1 MINFEQSGEF
11 KAIRYND
18 DILTLPV
25 YKIPLDQLIYNKY
38 NGRIKS
44 IVLSYELGLSR
55 KLNAQIPN
63 DKSIIEAY
71 LFDSA
76 EHRNEKTLQSLKRY
90 GQQEVGIVTADMI
103 IIDGNRRAS
112 LLNKLHREGNRV
124 DFFKAVILPDSLA
137 DNEVEIIK
145 LETNYQMGVDN
156 KVEYKPIEKYLRCRE
171 LLIKFQ
177 ISINEVSDLMS
188 EKPSRIQQ
196 WMDILALMDEYL
208 EYLKSANV
216 YTRLDKK
223 EGHFVDLYNYLKK
236 YEHGHFPREQLKIV
250 YFDYIRLG
258 IPVQRARIIGNP
270 RGSQSLFSQANLW
283 DDFYS
288 QHEHIKADFKE
299 AVFNSLKDEHPEK
312 SNEEIFV
319 TLDDNFKEKLNAP
332 LLSNLV
338 DGEIK
343 IKQLKEF
350 NNKVRELN
358 RILNYIQKFKVE
370 EIESS
375 DEELINSLLKEISR
389 VSLLKSEII
398 R

>member
-112 LLNKLHREGNRV
+112 LLNKLHREGNGV

-270 RGSQSLFSQANLW
+270 RGSQSLFSQPNLW

-319 TLDDNFKEKLNAP
+319 TLDDNFKEKLNTP

-350 NNKVRELN
+350 NNKVRELK

-375 DEELINSLLKEISR
+375 DEEVINSLLKDISR